1 MRNILDIILTASG
14 ENSHDFGDKVYDDY
28 NNISTNHAAASDIND
43 LTNSLQNLHL
53 DWNATDS
60 I

>member
-1 MRNILDIILTASG
+1 MWNILDIILTASG

-28 NNISTNHAAASDIND
+28 NNISTNHAAASEIND